1 MRHWLLVLLI
11 ALLPLRSGLADAM
24 AMGLLCPPAA
34 STHVM
39 ADMDADDHQQHQHQH
54 HGDRHQADA
63 PSQPT
68 AASPCQDGSLC
79 SACQICHS
87 AAAVPTEL
95 PPMLSEQARATPAAA
110 LGRFASAERAL
121 VLKPPIG

>member
-1 MRHWLLVLLI
+1 MRHWFLVLLI
-11 ALLPLRSGLADAM
+11 ALLPLRSGLADTM
-24 AMGLLCPPAA
+24 AMGLLCPPSA

-39 ADMDADDHQQHQHQH
+39 ADMSADEHLQHQH
-54 HGDRHQADA
+54 HGDGHQADT
-63 PSQPT
+63 PPQPT
-68 AASPCQDGSLC
+68 AANPCQDGSLC

-95 PPMLSEQARATPAAA
+95 PPLLSEQTRAAPAAA
-110 LGRFASAERAL
+110 LGGFASAERTL

>member
-1 MRHWLLVLLI
+1 MRHWFLVLLI

-24 AMGLLCPPAA
+24 AVGMLCPPAA

-39 ADMDADDHQQHQHQH
+39 AGMDAGEHPQHQQNGDGHQM
-54 HGDRHQADA
+54 DA
-63 PSQPT
+63 PSPST
-68 AASPCQDGSLC
+68 TASPCQDGNLC

-87 AAAVPTEL
+87 AAVAPADIRSL
-95 PPMLSEQARATPAAA
+95 LSIQAPMAPPAA
-110 LGRFASAERAL
+110 LGVFVSAERAL

>member
-1 MRHWLLVLLI
+1 MRHWFLVLLI

-24 AMGLLCPPAA
+24 AVGMLCPPAA

-39 ADMDADDHQQHQHQH
+39 AGMDADEHQQHQQ
-54 HGDRHQADA
+54 HGDGHQMDA
-63 PSQPT
+63 PAQPT
-68 AASPCQDGSLC
+68 TASPCQDGSLC

-87 AAAVPTEL
+87 AAVVPTEL
-95 PPMLSEQARATPAAA
+95 PPLLSEQARAAPTSA
-110 LGRFASAERAL
+110 LGGFASAERAL